1 MKNKVISTFP
11 LKAVGLLSVTVENPD
26 FSQSKPN
33 EPVTIGGKNY
43 IFHNIVMG
51 RGIQKLDTFTVEYT
65 EDNLLEKQV
74 VF

>member
-11 LKAVGLLSVTVENPD
+11 LKTVGLLSVTVENPD
-26 FSQSKPN
+26 FSQSKPDGT
-33 EPVTIGGKNY
+33 VTIGGKNY
-43 IFHNIVMG
+43 VFHNIVMG

-65 EDNLLEKQV
+65 EDNLLDKQV